1 MKDYTVSVSQ
11 DTIFELREQSA
22 IIRKQILEAHK
33 KINSILDDIES
44 TRNESDKS
52 KIFDLTSDI
61 CCELDEYKVLIDSIT
76 FCQISRLS
84 DLLGDTY
91 NFNKEVTR

>member
-22 IIRKQILEAHK
+22 IIRKQILEAYK

-44 TRNESDKS
+44 ESDKS
-52 KIFDLTSDI
+52 KIHDLTSNI
-61 CCELDEYKVLIDSIT
+61 CCELDEYKVLINSIT

-91 NFNKEVTR
+91 NFNNEVTR

>member
-44 TRNESDKS
+44 ESDKS
-52 KIFDLTSDI
+52 KIQDLADSI
-61 CCELDEYKVLIDSIT
+61 CCELEEYKVLINSIT

-91 NFNKEVTR
+91 NFDNEVTR